1 MNLTTVKP
9 PVIERQYGDYHARIC
24 FAPQDVPDA
33 EKKLLELIM
42 ETYRQRVERE
52 MM

>member
-1 MNLTTVKP
+1 MNLTIAET
-9 PVIERQYGDYHARIC
+9 PVIEREYGGYHARIC

-33 EKKLLELIM
+33 EKNLLDLFM

-52 MM
+52 MA